1 VLLGHYGAVRGL
13 NTMSAVDAL
22 ITIGDPWPNLGDVR
36 NDAAFLALDNAD
48 ARIEAF
54 ARAELEQAHGRLRA
68 IHRTRPARA
77 LHVGSLLPSGI
88 AWTSGVNVR
97 RMPLGRPP
105 TASTMPPD
113 EAARLVA
120 ALGGTS
126 AAAQALGCGLTTVK
140 RYVTGART
148 APPAVS
154 GKLRLLAIGVSGPGV
169 PGNGGPETPIKYPS
183 IGVSGPLP
191 GNAAIGVSGPVFP
204 GTPGNTPVAQLIE
217 RLGGVRATARRL
229 GLGLATVSRY
239 ASGERVPDDVTL
251 ARMRESATS
260 GTGGPR
266 GPLAGVARIA
276 LAVAPSAP
284 LSAFREAA

>member
-1 VLLGHYGAVRGL
+1 
-13 NTMSAVDAL
+13 M
-22 ITIGDPWPNLGDVR
+22 
-36 NDAAFLALDNAD
+36 
-48 ARIEAF
+48 
-54 ARAELEQAHGRLRA
+54 
-68 IHRTRPARA
+68 
-77 LHVGSLLPSGI
+77 
-88 AWTSGVNVR
+88 
-97 RMPLGRPP
+97 
-105 TASTMPPD
+105 
-113 EAARLVA
+113 
-120 ALGGTS
+120 
-126 AAAQALGCGLTTVK
+126 
-140 RYVTGART
+140 
-148 APPAVS
+148 
-154 GKLRLLAIGVSGPGV
+154 
-169 PGNGGPETPIKYPS
+169 
-183 IGVSGPLP
+183 
-191 GNAAIGVSGPVFP
+191 FP